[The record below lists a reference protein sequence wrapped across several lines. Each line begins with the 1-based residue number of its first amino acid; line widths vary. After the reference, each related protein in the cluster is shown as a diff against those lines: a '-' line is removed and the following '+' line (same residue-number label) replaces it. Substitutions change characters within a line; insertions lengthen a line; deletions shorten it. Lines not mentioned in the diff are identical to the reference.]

1 MTAGTVAGLKPY
13 PAYRP
18 SGVEWL
24 GEVPA
29 HWEVRRLKYV
39 VTLVMGQS
47 PPGETCSD
55 KPIGLPFLQGCA
67 EFGERYPS
75 PHPIVVFEPEDGPV
89 DGPSDRG
96 TRLPRGLSG
105 DMMASLP

>member
-1 MTAGTVAGLKPY
+1 MMMRTVAGLKPY
-13 PAYRP
+13 PAYKP

-47 PPGETCSD
+47 P
-55 KPIGLPFLQGCA
+55 I
-67 EFGERYPS
+67 R
-75 PHPIVVFEPEDGPV
+75 
-89 DGPSDRG
+89 
-96 TRLPRGLSG
+96 
-105 DMMASLP
+105 